1 MRGPP
6 SEMVVVRCFFGVYP
20 TMSWINHR
28 PLSECPAHRGKFH
41 SSQQRAYTFPH
52 MGCSRAA
59 GLRWGAVLLATSVLV
74 AACSEDSQG
83 EVGTTR
89 STAVTPSTLAPVT
102 SVTADPTT
110 TPGATAAPSTSL
122 ITVPS
127 DTSITMP
134 SDTPP
139 TSGPWLQAIE
149 LQAEDPMPGGQF
161 VIVANAGA
169 EPADLGCWRLES
181 VATGVALFLPPGTDI
196 GIDEGLRVVP
206 EVPWLATED
215 TVRLV
220 DSTGQLVDNTPALR
234 DESFDDQLWVRDVAG
249 EWRFG
254 RPELPSRLT
263 DAFGTVERPASC

>member
-1 MRGPP
+1 MPGR
-6 SEMVVVRCFFGVYP
+6 
-20 TMSWINHR
+20 R
-28 PLSECPAHRGKFH
+28 PIEPGTEWV
-41 SSQQRAYTFPH
+41 YTFLH

-110 TPGATAAPSTSL
+110 TSGATAAPSTSL
-122 ITVPS
+122 ITDPS
-127 DTSITMP
+127 DTSTTVP

-149 LQAEDPMPGGQF
+149 LEAEDPMPGGQY

-169 EPADLGCWRLES
+169 EPVDLGCWRLES
-181 VATGVALFLPPGTDI
+181 VATGVALFLPPGADI
-196 GIDEGLRVVP
+196 AIDEALRVVP

-263 DAFGTVERPASC
+263 DAFGTVERPAGC